1 MFAVF
6 DSRQAD
12 SSKVDANDKTD
23 AYSQK
28 IAPPNKECEHVYAYS
43 YTIVQYISENSEQ
56 FENVFVR
63 CISFW

>member
-28 IAPPNKECEHVYAYS
+28 IAPPNKECEHV
-43 YTIVQYISENSEQ
+43 
-56 FENVFVR
+56 
-63 CISFW
+63 